1 MTYSFRDE
9 TLLLT
14 TKVSWYNFV
23 SVEFY
28 GEIELPKGVEMEP
41 DLPNLH
47 AGQYNIAIE
56 IAGSVFI
63 GDFFVE

>member
-1 MTYSFRDE
+1 MTYSIRDE

-14 TKVSWYNFV
+14 MKVSWYTFV

-28 GEIELPKGVEMEP
+28 GEIELPKGVKVEP
-41 DLPNLH
+41 DLTYLQP
-47 AGQYNIAIE
+47 GQYNIAIE